1 MMRSPYEVYG
11 SISPALIIIL
21 IFIGIVLATTINL
34 LILRLAMIFPPVR
47 HLVRWIIDSARD

>member
-1 MMRSPYEVYG
+1 MRIPYEVYG